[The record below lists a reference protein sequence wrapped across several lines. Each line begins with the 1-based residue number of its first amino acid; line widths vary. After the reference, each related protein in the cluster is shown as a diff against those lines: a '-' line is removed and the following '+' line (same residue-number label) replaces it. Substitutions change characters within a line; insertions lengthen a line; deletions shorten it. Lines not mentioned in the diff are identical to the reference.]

1 MQSER
6 YWLVAVNQKHCVKVC
21 VRVKPVKRK
30 GLGIPAAATCF
41 VKTETPASS
50 ANPSFSPAGTIS
62 SSTRWTGNT
71 QRNLDHFTALT
82 RVWNPPGDLRPTT
95 EVSCVTGTNA
105 ELMNDKCKCA
115 DTLRGRR
122 PRWWPWGGLW
132 ALNWNKE
139 TFQTCLK
146 MKNYWFGCCCC
157 LKHKETQ
164 YKWKDRQVLLEL
176 QPSRIF

>member
-1 MQSER
+1 MCYYFISHLQFKWKILQRAETSVRCDSSSAATPRTTGIVVFFRSNSISKVAKEVQSER

-41 VKTETPASS
+41 VTTETPASS

-82 RVWNPPGDLRPTT
+82 HECGIPL
-95 EVSCVTGTNA
+95 
-105 ELMNDKCKCA
+105 
-115 DTLRGRR
+115 
-122 PRWWPWGGLW
+122 
-132 ALNWNKE
+132 E
-139 TFQTCLK
+139 TCIPLLK
-146 MKNYWFGCCCC
+146 SA
-157 LKHKETQ
+157 
-164 YKWKDRQVLLEL
+164 V
-176 QPSRIF
+176 